1 MRKNAFWLLAVLMV
15 VTCLTACDGDQ
26 VMDHSKAV
34 LATSKATWQD
44 IQDEVA
50 KLYVAGKITDAQ
62 WGQFVTLDAKYRSS
76 HNAAVQALKVYEQV
90 RDKPAE
96 QAVFSALA
104 ELDGIIAAAVDL
116 VRAFKGGA

>member
-1 MRKNAFWLLAVLMV
+1 MRKQALCLLALLVVLMAY
-15 VTCLTACDGDQ
+15 TACDGDQ
-26 VMDHSKAV
+26 VSGHAKGV

-44 IQDEVA
+44 IQDETA
-50 KLYVAGKITDAQ
+50 KLYVAGKITEEQ
-62 WGQFVTLDAKYRSS
+62 WQQFTALDAKYRSS

-104 ELDGIIAAAVDL
+104 ELDGIIMAAVDM